1 MVSERALLVYR
12 RALHILYITVNPPF
26 SVVPGA
32 DLTIARSS
40 KYNYSDHGMEW
51 NDSGKISFYCRFK
64 YYP

>member
-1 MVSERALLVYR
+1 MDAIIGGDKSRDAVV
-12 RALHILYITVNPPF
+12 VNTPF

-51 NDSGKISFYCRFK
+51 NNSSKNGFYCRFK
-64 YYP
+64 YSP